1 MSEHE
6 REHELT
12 QAELFDVF
20 SNARRRRTVQYL
32 KRQGGSCDLAPLVE
46 QVAAWENDTDPDD
59 VTRTQRRRVYIS
71 LYQTHLPML
80 EDHGIVDWDPDGHKI
95 DLLPDEEV
103 FEPYLDRHH
112 GSSRAWHRWYAA
124 AATLGAVAFAVAA
137 LSLGP
142 VTTAAAPAVALGVCG
157 IILALSIAQHVS
169 RRPNLDSPLGLAG
182 R

>member
-1 MSEHE
+1 MSHS
-6 REHELT
+6 ELT

-80 EDHGIVDWDPDGHKI
+80 EDHGIVDWDPDGHEI
-95 DLLPDEEV
+95 DLLPNEER
-103 FEPYLDRHH
+103 FEPYLDRHLEDQ
-112 GSSRAWHRWYAA
+112 RPWHRLYAA
-124 AATLGAVAFAVAA
+124 VIALGAVAFGLSAVAV
-137 LSLGP
+137 GP
-142 VTTAAAPAVALGVCG
+142 LTTGLAPIVAL
-157 IILALSIAQHVS
+157 ALCLVVLVLSVAQHVS
-169 RRPNLDSPLGLAG
+169 RRPGTVVPLRFAS

>member
-1 MSEHE
+1 MS
-6 REHELT
+6 EHELT

-20 SNARRRRTVQYL
+20 SNARRRRAVQYL
-32 KRQGGSCDLAPLVE
+32 KQQGGSCDLAPLVE

-80 EDHGIVDWDPDGHKI
+80 EDHGIVDWDPDGHRI
-95 DLLPDEEV
+95 ELLPSEEV

-112 GSSRAWHRWYAA
+112 GSDRQWHRAYAA
-124 AATLGAVAFAVAA
+124 ATVVGVVGFAVAW

-142 VTTAAAPAVALGVCG
+142 ITAAAAPIIALVLCL
-157 IILALSIAQHVS
+157 IVLAISIAQHVS
-169 RRPNLDSPLGLAG
+169 RRPDLDTPLGLAG

>member
-1 MSEHE
+1 MS
-6 REHELT
+6 EHELT

-32 KRQGGSCDLAPLVE
+32 KRRGGSCDLAPLVE

-80 EDHGIVDWDPDGHKI
+80 EDHGIVDWDPDGHHI
-95 DLLPDEEV
+95 DLLPNEEV
-103 FEPYLDRHH
+103 FEPYLDRQL
-112 GSSRAWHRWYAA
+112 GGDRAWHRAYLTVTALGAA
-124 AATLGAVAFAVAA
+124 AFAAAWLTLGSASVTPLAV
-137 LSLGP
+137 
-142 VTTAAAPAVALGVCG
+142 VALCAVV
-157 IILALSIAQHVS
+157 LAIAVVQYVS
-169 RRPNLDSPLGLAG
+169 RQPGLELPFGIAS